1 LEDERRLIDSKG
13 LHDVTH
19 PHNGHQEKESQAVGR
34 NWGAAGQT
42 QHLKF
47 QVLQLL
53 LKDSVTITAISHAR
67 FRKKMEWKAAHSTCQ
82 VQSELFGAH
91 LSAEIRLISELQ
103 MGGINRR
110 VINRTSKN
118 FIAE

>member
-1 LEDERRLIDSKG
+1 MSHTSTHWPSREGITSCGQKWRGCCSDPTFEVSGAPTSFEG
-13 LHDVTH
+13 LCHHHSNSTCMI
-19 PHNGHQEKESQAVGR
+19 QE
-34 NWGAAGQT
+34 
-42 QHLKF
+42 
-47 QVLQLL
+47 
-53 LKDSVTITAISHAR
+53 
-67 FRKKMEWKAAHSTCQ
+67 KMEWKAAHSTCQ

-118 FIAE
+118 FIAK